1 MKNDQST
8 LVNTHLNSKVT
19 ENFKRVNYSSLIPP
33 IVVLLLFYI
42 YFIFSKGAGSYVD
55 EYVSLQKDLFLTI
68 NAYLSKFPVLQF
80 NLTQLGDVL
89 IFFPLLTV
97 FMVYSPKLWEGLIT
111 SALLSL
117 IVSAGLKK
125 LFHVPRPAAMFDNDT
140 FTIIGRTLTGN
151 TSLPSGHSIATFV
164 VITTL
169 LFAFMPARNRQKI
182 IWIILML
189 ATGLFIAFS
198 RVGVGAHY
206 PFDVLIGST
215 IGYIVAVLGIR
226 INARLNWL
234 TWMRNKKYHP
244 VFVVLFAAWIF
255 AIVQKIV
262 ADNLLIF
269 YFSLIALVISL
280 YLIIKSYVQ
289 KKN

>member
-1 MKNDQST
+1 M
-8 LVNTHLNSKVT
+8 
-19 ENFKRVNYSSLIPP
+19 NYRSLIPP
-33 IVVLLLFYI
+33 FLILLLFYI
-42 YFIFSKGAGSYVD
+42 YFIFSKGGGSYVD
-55 EYVSLQKDLFLTI
+55 EYVNIQKDLFLSI
-68 NAYLSKFPVLQF
+68 NGHLSKFPVLQF

-140 FTIIGRTLTGN
+140 FVIIGRTLTGN

-169 LFAFMPARNRQKI
+169 LFAFMPNQNRHKI
-182 IWIILML
+182 IWTFLML
-189 ATGLFIAFS
+189 ALGLMIAFS

-215 IGYIVAVLGIR
+215 IGFIVAVLGIR

-234 TWMRNKKYHP
+234 VWMKNKKFYP

-255 AIVQKIV
+255 AIIQKII

-269 YFSLIALVISL
+269 YFSIVALVISL
-280 YLIIKSYVQ
+280 YLILKSYVQ
-289 KKN
+289 EKN

>member
-1 MKNDQST
+1 MKNDQSK

-19 ENFKRVNYSSLIPP
+19 ENFTRVNYSSLIPP
-33 IVVLLLFYI
+33 FLVLLLFYI
-42 YFIFSKGAGSYVD
+42 YFIFSKGSGSYVD
-55 EYVSLQKDLFLTI
+55 EYISLQKDLFLTI
-68 NAYLSKFPVLQF
+68 NAYLSKFPGLQF

-111 SALLSL
+111 SAILSL

-125 LFHVPRPAAMFDNDT
+125 LFHVPRPAAIFDNDT

-226 INARLNWL
+226 INAKLNWL

-280 YLIIKSYVQ
+280 YLILKSYVQ